1 MILRYAQSNDAKE
14 LFLLENRLFKEEN
27 YPLSLAS
34 FRYHIRHNFLY
45 VAEVEEKIVGYV
57 LVLIKR
63 KTAKLYSIG
72 IDEEFRGKG
81 ISTKLIIAALDK
93 VAMLGFEKIVLE
105 VRIDNKSA
113 LALYKKFGFQT
124 IKQEVHFYRD
134 GCDAYIMSLD
144 LNL

>member
-1 MILRYAQSNDAKE
+1 MILRHAQSNDAKE
-14 LFLLENRLFKEEN
+14 LFSLEKRLFKEEN

-34 FRYHIRHNFLY
+34 FKYHIKHNCLY
-45 VAEVEEKIVGYV
+45 VAEIEEKIVGYV

-63 KTAKLYSIG
+63 KKAKLYSLG
-72 IDEEFRGKG
+72 VDDRFRGQG
-81 ISTKLIIAALDK
+81 ISTQLLKRALDEV
-93 VAMLGFEKIVLE
+93 VALGFEKMLLE
-105 VRIDNKSA
+105 VRTDNKSA

-124 IKQEVHFYRD
+124 IKKEARFYRD